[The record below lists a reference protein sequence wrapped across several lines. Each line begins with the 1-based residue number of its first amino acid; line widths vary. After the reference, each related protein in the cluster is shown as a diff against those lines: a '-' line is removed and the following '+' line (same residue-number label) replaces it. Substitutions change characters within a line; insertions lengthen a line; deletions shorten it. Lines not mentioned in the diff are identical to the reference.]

1 MQTIRKVAVLGA
13 GSGGFMCSAD
23 LGSMGYEVALF
34 SRDFSRVKGV
44 KDQGA
49 IEVIDID
56 SKPTGMRGRVALVT
70 SDIREAVRG
79 AQVILNPIPYTSC
92 EEYAR
97 LVAPYLEEGQV
108 VVYLGKGGACLT
120 WAKVLRELGITKRVY
135 LADTNTL
142 PYGASRMGEARV
154 RLENRTQ
161 NLILGTFP
169 GRDVELVAGVV
180 EKLFT
185 KEHGYEI
192 RRGQNAIDSILV
204 DYNAITHTPPMVCNA
219 ARIELAEKPFYL
231 FGKKENTPSVVR
243 LIGRI
248 DRERMAIGRALGLRQ
263 WTLEEEIRMVKW
275 NPHGEDYV
283 LPLYDAIHTP
293 FLEVCEGPYKLATR
307 HLEEDIPYGLV
318 TYSSLGK
325 VLGVPTPVTDAIIT
339 LSEELL
345 QKDCWAIGRT
355 VESMGIDPR
364 WSIET
369 LKRYLRDGVV
379 PAKKAAAKPKAKS
392 ASKTAKKPAAKKR
405 TPAAA
410 RPKGAKAKTVK
421 AKTVKTKSAKG
432 RKR

>member
-13 GSGGFMCSAD
+13 GSGGFMCAAD

-34 SRDFSRVKGV
+34 SREISRVKGV
-44 KDQGA
+44 KDRGV
-49 IEVIDID
+49 IEVLDID
-56 SKPTGMRGRVALVT
+56 SKPTGMRGKVALVT

-97 LVAPYLEEGQV
+97 LVAPHLEEGQV

-120 WAKVLRELGITKRVY
+120 WAKVLREMKVTKKVY

-142 PYGASRMGEARV
+142 PYGASRMGEFQV

-169 GRDVELVAGVV
+169 GRDVEAVAGVV

-185 KEHGYEI
+185 RDHGYEI

-248 DRERMAIGRALGLRQ
+248 DRERMAIGRALGLKQ
-263 WTLEEEIRMVKW
+263 WTLEEEIMMVKW
-275 NPHGEDYV
+275 NPNGEQFV

-293 FLEVCEGPYKLATR
+293 FLEVCEGPYKLHTR

-318 TYSSLGK
+318 TYASLGK
-325 VLGVPTPVTDAIIT
+325 MLGVPTPVTDAIIT

-345 QKDCWAIGRT
+345 QKDCRAIGRT
-355 VESMGIDPR
+355 VESIGIDPR
-364 WSIET
+364 WSKET
-369 LKRYLRDGVV
+369 LKRYLRDGTIGAAAKPPKGAAAKPPKGAAAKAKPKRAPAKTKKA
-379 PAKKAAAKPKAKS
+379 PAKKAAKS
-392 ASKTAKKPAAKKR
+392 KNTKR
-405 TPAAA
+405 
-410 RPKGAKAKTVK
+410 
-421 AKTVKTKSAKG
+421 KG
-432 RKR
+432 RKA